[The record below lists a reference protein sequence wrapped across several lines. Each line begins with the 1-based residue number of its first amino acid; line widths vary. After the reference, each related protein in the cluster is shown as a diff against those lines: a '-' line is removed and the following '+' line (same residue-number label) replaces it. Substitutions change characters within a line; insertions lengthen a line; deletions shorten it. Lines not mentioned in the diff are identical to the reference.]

1 MTPKKVAS
9 SMKAVKA
16 SYPSSGPWIDP
27 VRSASTPQ
35 LVPNWKAMT
44 IPVTT
49 PMPNDTAKTLS
60 QKSKTR
66 R

>member
-1 MTPKKVAS
+1 MTPKNVAS

-60 QKSKTR
+60 QKSKMR

>member
-1 MTPKKVAS
+1 MTPKNVAS
-9 SMKAVKA
+9 SMKAVNA
-16 SYPSSGPWIDP
+16 SYPRSGPWIDP

-44 IPVTT
+44 MPVTT
-49 PMPNDTAKTLS
+49 PMPKDTANTLS
-60 QKSKTR
+60 QKSKMR

>member
-1 MTPKKVAS
+1 
-9 SMKAVKA
+9 MKAVKA

>member
-1 MTPKKVAS
+1 MTPKNVAS
-9 SMKAVKA
+9 SMKAVKV

-60 QKSKTR
+60 QKSKMR